1 MSLPSL
7 ATGESRVLPVPWLT
21 DLVLLLAGVAC
32 VVAFAPFGWYPLAV
46 LAPAVLFLQWI
57 NDTPRQAFRHGLVF
71 GLGLFGFGVSW
82 VYVSVHTY
90 GHVLWPVAGLIAL
103 LLILVLALYPAL
115 LGYALRRLVPG
126 RAPRLLW
133 LAFPAGWL
141 LAEWLRGWLF
151 TGFPWLDL
159 GASQVDSPL
168 SGYLPVCGEYGVT
181 WLVALT
187 SGLLATALVGRR
199 RVLPLLVVALV
210 WAAGGG
216 LERVAWTRPAGKPLT
231 VGLVQGNIAQD
242 EKWKPANLQATLT
255 EYADMTFGGP
265 PSDLYVWPE
274 TAIPAFYDQ
283 VEEHYLPA
291 LQEKLAAQGSTLL
304 SGIPVLDREHWAYY
318 NAVVE
323 VAPHPVFYFKQHLVP
338 FGEYVPLRALVG
350 WLVGKLV
357 PMNGDFSR
365 GAAHQPLLHAAGYPV
380 GTSIC
385 FEVAFGRLIAADL
398 PQAAIL
404 VNVSNDGWF
413 GASLAP
419 HQHLEIARVRALET
433 GRPLLRATNTGI
445 SAIIDPHGTVTARS
459 AQFQPEVVHGRVVP
473 MQGSTPFVRFG
484 NRPVL
489 ALCALS
495 LLAAFLT
502 RRSHTQARADR

>member
-1 MSLPSL
+1 VNQSSL
-7 ATGESRVLPVPWLT
+7 AAGESRTLPVPWQT
-21 DLVLLLAGVAC
+21 DVVLLLAGVAG

-71 GLGLFGFGVSW
+71 GLGLFGFGISW
-82 VYVSVHTY
+82 VYVSIHTY

-103 LLILVLALYPAL
+103 LLILVMALYPAL
-115 LGYALRRLVPG
+115 LGYALRRLLPG
-126 RAPRLLW
+126 RAPLLLW

-141 LAEWLRGWLF
+141 LVEWLRGWLF

-159 GASQVDSPL
+159 GASQVDGPL
-168 SGYLPVCGEYGVT
+168 SGYLPVLGEYGVT
-181 WLVALT
+181 WLVVLS
-187 SGLLATALVGRR
+187 SGLLAAALAGRR
-199 RVLPLLVVALV
+199 RLLPLLVVALV
-210 WAAGGG
+210 WAGGIG
-216 LERVAWTRPAGKPLT
+216 LGRVAWTRPAGKPLT
-231 VGLVQGNIAQD
+231 VSLVQGNIAQD
-242 EKWKPANLQATLT
+242 EKWKPANLQGTLT

-265 PSDLYVWPE
+265 RSDLYVWPE

-283 VEEHYLPA
+283 VDEHYLPA
-291 LQEKLAAQGSTLL
+291 LQAKLAAQGSALL
-304 SGIPVLDREHWAYY
+304 SGIPVLDRARWEYF

-323 VAPHPVFYFKQHLVP
+323 VATQPVFYFKQHLVP

-365 GAAHQPLLHAAGYPV
+365 GPAHQPLLHAAGYPV

-398 PQAAIL
+398 PQAAML

-459 AQFQPEVVHGRVVP
+459 AQFQPVVVHGSVVP
-473 MQGSTPFVRFG
+473 MQGLTPFVRLG

-489 ALCALS
+489 AVCVLS
-495 LLAAFLT
+495 LLAAFVT
-502 RRSHTQARADR
+502 RRSRARQPPDR